1 MEANKFTYTE
11 FFKVVSNM
19 NEDKREFFLT
29 NIEIPA
35 LLKTLNSEEEFESLI
50 KELDE
55 DAAYYQLMASYLLE
69 VKSKLDSGKYRTTG
83 AIDKDTISEKYDVL
97 DEDEKKQI
105 VLNLINNPDFQ
116 KKCCEIM
123 SCDMKRNINAD
134 DTLKALDQLFNF
146 GKYIDEFIEAGIGC
160 DHEYRI
166 E

>member
-1 MEANKFTYTE
+1 MCVKIAICVIINQKRLIRLLNINKA
-11 FFKVVSNM
+11 
-19 NEDKREFFLT
+19 REVC
-29 NIEIPA
+29 
-35 LLKTLNSEEEFESLI
+35 
-50 KELDE
+50 
-55 DAAYYQLMASYLLE
+55 Y
-69 VKSKLDSGKYRTTG
+69 
-83 AIDKDTISEKYDVL
+83 
-97 DEDEKKQI
+97 EDEKKQI